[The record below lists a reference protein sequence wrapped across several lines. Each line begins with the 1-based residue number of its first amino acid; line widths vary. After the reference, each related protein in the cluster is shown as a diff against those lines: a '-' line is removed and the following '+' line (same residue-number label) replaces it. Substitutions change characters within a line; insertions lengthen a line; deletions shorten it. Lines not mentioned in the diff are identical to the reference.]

1 MLFETGYYFGSKAPA
16 FYFHM
21 LELQVC
27 TIVPRFQFIFFKL
40 EKENQIN
47 FQGEQQMEGVS
58 WNLKA
63 FGERGNKKNKTLNKP
78 CFKRVAIKIG
88 PER

>member
-1 MLFETGYYFGSKAPA
+1 M
-16 FYFHM
+16 
-21 LELQVC
+21 
-27 TIVPRFQFIFFKL
+27 

-88 PER
+88 P